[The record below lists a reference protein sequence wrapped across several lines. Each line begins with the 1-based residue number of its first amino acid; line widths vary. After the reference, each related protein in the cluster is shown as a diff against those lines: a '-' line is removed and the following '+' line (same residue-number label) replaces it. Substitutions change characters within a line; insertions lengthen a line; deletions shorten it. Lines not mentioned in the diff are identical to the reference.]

1 MQKVD
6 LFTPVHKALRLLLY
20 ETGKNLQK
28 LDYSDP
34 ASIKKNIAEIKQLL
48 SMMNV
53 HGNHEDNLI
62 FINIERYTQDDRI
75 KDLYKQ
81 HHILNGVADSM
92 TDILDS
98 IEKAGNNEKT
108 LELCSELNS
117 LYNEYLGMQI
127 KHLNDEEKYILPL
140 TYEFLNDKE
149 LTEIRSQIQKS
160 FSSDE
165 YRIWAVWFIKSLSI
179 DELAGFMAGTKAGS
193 PAPVFESIMN
203 TAKEILPTDEFK
215 LLAQKANL

>member
-1 MQKVD
+1 MTKID
-6 LFTPVHKALRLLLY
+6 LFTPVHKALRLMLY
-20 ETGKNLQK
+20 ETGSELQR
-28 LDYSDP
+28 LDCSD
-34 ASIKKNIAEIKQLL
+34 SLSVKKIVADIKQLL

-62 FINIERYTQDDRI
+62 FINIERYTQNDRI

-81 HHILNGVADSM
+81 HHVLNGVADSIN
-92 TDILDS
+92 DILDI
-98 IEKAGNNEKT
+98 IESTRKPEKT
-108 LELCSELNS
+108 KELCFELNS

-160 FSSDE
+160 FSPDE
-165 YRIWAVWFIKSLSI
+165 YRIWAAWFIKSLSM
-179 DELAGFMAGTKAGS
+179 DELAGFITGAKTSS
-193 PAPVFESIMN
+193 PALVFENIMK
-203 TAKEILPTDEFK
+203 TAKGILPADEFEILINK
-215 LLAQKANL
+215 IN